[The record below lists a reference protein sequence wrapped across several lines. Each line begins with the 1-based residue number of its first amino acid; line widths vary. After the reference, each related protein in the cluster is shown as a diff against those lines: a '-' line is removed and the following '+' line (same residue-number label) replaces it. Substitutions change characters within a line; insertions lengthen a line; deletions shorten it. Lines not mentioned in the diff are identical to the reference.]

1 MRVCSKCQV
10 INPCFYSQ
18 KEGEEHK
25 PAFSQRRL
33 GASQPLPCLEARG
46 NLQGFLF
53 FAGHQKAAVS
63 RAGGRRIASIEV
75 FPQGFEEIIKYT
87 VFKTAA
93 ETVGCS

>member
-33 GASQPLPCLEARG
+33 DASQPLPCLEASG
-46 NLQGFLF
+46 NLQCFLF
-53 FAGHQKAAVS
+53 LPGTKRQL
-63 RAGGRRIASIEV
+63 
-75 FPQGFEEIIKYT
+75 
-87 VFKTAA
+87 
-93 ETVGCS
+93 